1 MTNPNI
7 NLHFLDRLLPPTKS
21 RTMSLSRI
29 ALIPRTLA
37 LSAQEAVTQPHII
50 ALYKQHLQVANSFPS
65 YNFREYFIRRTRENF
80 RSTLP
85 SLASPLAATK
95 SIGTKTSAPVEAGE
109 SESIYAP
116 KGVATTATNES
127 GPTGV
132 SLLTPEEVQL
142 KQWYSNSL
150 DDLAILTRS
159 AMVNRL
165 YEGQKLVVESK
176 PKLVEI
182 ATEQNP

>member
-1 MTNPNI
+1 
-7 NLHFLDRLLPPTKS
+7 
-21 RTMSLSRI
+21 MSLSRI

-37 LSAQEAVTQPHII
+37 LAAQEAVTQPHII

-85 SLASPLAATK
+85 PLVSAEEAVK
-95 SIGTKTSAPVEAGE
+95 AIGTKSPLKVDAGE

-116 KGVATTATNES
+116 KGISTIPTDAS
-127 GPTGV
+127 GSTGV
-132 SLLTPEEVQL
+132 SLLTPEEIQL

-165 YEGQKLVVESK
+165 YEGQKLVVEAK

>member
-1 MTNPNI
+1 MTNREFQFAFSI
-7 NLHFLDRLLPPTKS
+7 RLLPLTAF
-21 RTMSLSRI
+21 RAMSLSRI
-29 ALIPRTLA
+29 ALIPRTLSLA
-37 LSAQEAVTQPHII
+37 AHEAVTQPHII

-85 SLASPLAATK
+85 PLGGALDASQA
-95 SIGTKTSAPVEAGE
+95 IGTKSSSTAEAGE
-109 SESIYAP
+109 SESIFAP
-116 KGVATTATNES
+116 KGVAAATTDPAGSTAI
-127 GPTGV
+127 